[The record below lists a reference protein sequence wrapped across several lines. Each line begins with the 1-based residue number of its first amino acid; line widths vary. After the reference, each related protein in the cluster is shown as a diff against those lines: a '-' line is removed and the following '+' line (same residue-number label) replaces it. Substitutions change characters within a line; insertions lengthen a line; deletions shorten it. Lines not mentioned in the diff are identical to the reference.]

1 MENNHKDTKGKKM
14 HEENRLLRHV
24 VLFSFKATADRAAV
38 TAVEA
43 AFARLPEQI
52 DLIRAYEW
60 GTNVSPEGI
69 AQGYTHCFLLTFTSA
84 ADRDAYLV
92 HPAHQAFVASLQP
105 VLEKALVID
114 YWAAAPL
121 ATRPS

>member
-1 MENNHKDTKGKKM
+1 M
-14 HEENRLLRHV
+14 LRHV
-24 VLFSFKATADRAAV
+24 VLFSFKASAHRESVAEI
-38 TAVEA
+38 EA

-69 AQGYTHCFLLTFTSA
+69 DRGYTHCFLLTFAST

-92 HPAHQAFVASLQP
+92 HPAHQAFVANLQP
-105 VLEKALVID
+105 VLEQALVID
-114 YWAAAPL
+114 YWAAASPL
-121 ATRPS
+121 ATRPSQLATQEQTHG

>member
-1 MENNHKDTKGKKM
+1 M
-14 HEENRLLRHV
+14 LRHV
-24 VLFSFKATADRAAV
+24 VLFSFKAAADRVAV
-38 TAVEA
+38 AEIEA

-52 DLIRAYEW
+52 DLVQEYEW

-69 AQGYTHCFLLTFTSA
+69 ARGYTHCFQLTFAST

-105 VLEKALVID
+105 VLEQALVID
-114 YWAAAPL
+114 YWATATPF
-121 ATRPS
+121 ATRPSQLATQEQAHG

>member
-1 MENNHKDTKGKKM
+1 M
-14 HEENRLLRHV
+14 LRHV
-24 VLFSFKATADRAAV
+24 VLFSFKTTTDRAEVAEI
-38 TAVEA
+38 EA
-43 AFARLPEQI
+43 AFTRLPEQI

-69 AQGYTHCFLLTFTSA
+69 DQGFTHCFLLTFTSA

-105 VLEKALVID
+105 VLEQALVID
-114 YWAAAPL
+114 YWAATSPL